1 MSLSPETAKFDYEQT
16 LETYRQL
23 TDIRFKL
30 LAFVPALSGAAI
42 ALLTRSEI
50 DGLEGVGLAGLGF
63 VVTLGIALYDQ
74 RNTVF
79 YNGAIGR
86 AKFLEWRL
94 GLERFG
100 GDRHRGLFGSR
111 GDLRGLALAWAACPA
126 RSRPRL
132 CLLLGAWSLDL
143 CCRSRGLAR
152 SRRFRCDR
160 RSCYGDRV
168 LRAV

>member
-1 MSLSPETAKFDYEQT
+1 MLIRSPETAKFDYEQT

-79 YNGAIGR
+79 
-86 AKFLEWRL
+86 
-94 GLERFG
+94 
-100 GDRHRGLFGSR
+100 
-111 GDLRGLALAWAACPA
+111 
-126 RSRPRL
+126 
-132 CLLLGAWSLDL
+132 
-143 CCRSRGLAR
+143 
-152 SRRFRCDR
+152 
-160 RSCYGDRV
+160 
-168 LRAV
+168 